1 MSQLPALVVQVML
14 PVSLLVAAG
23 AFWPQFFRDS
33 SPDIL
38 RSQLNRL
45 VMYVFYPSILFAV
58 AAVTPVTTDLM
69 LVPLLVGCASMVSG
83 VILYGLLYRSPLG
96 AGISRPARAALM
108 LGGMIGNTF
117 NIGVPVLVF
126 FYGQDAIRYAV
137 YNDMLM
143 TMPIVWSVGVWIAT
157 RLGSNGIQAGKP
169 QVLRVM
175 LSMPP
180 IWAFLAG
187 MACQYSGL
195 AYPPLVHAAQMIG
208 QAAIPVILFVLGMT
222 IPWRNLAP
230 RREILVTTG
239 VKLLLTPVIV
249 WLIAG
254 LFPGDRAEAQY
265 AAVVEGSTPAMMT
278 VLLIADRFRLDSAAA
293 ALLIGWSTILFWFTL
308 PVLMTAGLIR

>member
-1 MSQLPALVVQVML
+1 MSQLSALVVQVML

-69 LVPLLVGCASMVSG
+69 MVPLLVGSASMFSG
-83 VILYGLLYRSPLG
+83 VILYGLLDRSPLG
-96 AGISRPARAALM
+96 AGIARPARAALV

-117 NIGVPVLVF
+117 NIGVPVLIF

-143 TMPIVWSVGVWIAT
+143 TMPFVWSVGVWIAT
-157 RLGSNGIQAGKP
+157 RLSSDGTQAGNP
-169 QVLRVM
+169 RVLRVM

-187 MACQYSGL
+187 MGCQYSGL

-230 RREILVTTG
+230 RREILATTG

-254 LFPGDRAEAQY
+254 LFPGDRVEAQY
-265 AAVVEGSTPAMMT
+265 AAVVEGSTPAMMS
-278 VLLIADRFRLDSAAA
+278 VLLLADRFRLDSAAA

-308 PVLMTAGLIR
+308 PVLMMAGLIR